1 MHTLRFAI
9 SLVLCSA
16 VIACNSGAS
25 DASRR
30 ESRAPAVLPEVPASV
45 IAVPITIDL
54 AAFASAANA
63 TIPVEDIAKR
73 TWNDDPGRRYRYR
86 YAVRRSPVSISMNGA
101 LLTATA
107 TLDYQLQACG
117 PWIGNVCPITVS
129 CGWHP
134 TRFDPP
140 SKQGRIAI
148 HSVLRLT
155 PEYRVSSS
163 TSAGPFTYTR
173 ANRCRLSFLDIDVTP
188 LVARFIAHEMD
199 DVSAQLDARAQRQL
213 DFRGETERAWF
224 AMQAPIDLGG
234 GAYLQLNPGGIR
246 ASPLRGSGTI
256 ALTSLSIS
264 AQPEVVYGVPASA
277 PAPAPLP
284 MLDIAPAGDGFHV
297 SVPVLLGF
305 DSLSAL
311 LTREVAGTRL
321 RRGRFLGIVPLSATI
336 RSVRLFAMGDFVAA
350 EVELSGMASG
360 VVGLTARP
368 RYEPETGRVALE
380 GLDYDLARTGV
391 VTRATGWILRSGL
404 RDVLAAHATW
414 DAADDIAAMRQR
426 LDDALDRELAPGV
439 LLSGDV
445 YSLTAIGRGVY
456 PSGESLAILLQA
468 DGAMRALV
476 RPPDAN

>member
-1 MHTLRFAI
+1 MR
-9 SLVLCSA
+9 SLSA
-16 VIACNSGAS
+16 LVVTCAALSACDVGGS
-25 DASRR
+25 DPARVGSR
-30 ESRAPAVLPEVPASV
+30 EPAVLPDVPASV

-63 TIPVEDIAKR
+63 AIPVEDIAKR
-73 TWNDDPGRRYRYR
+73 TWTDDPGRRYRYR
-86 YAVRRSPVSISMNGA
+86 YAVRRSPVSISMTGA

-117 PWIGNVCPITVS
+117 PWIGSACPITVS

-140 SKQGRIAI
+140 SKEGRISI

-173 ANRCRLSFLDIDVTP
+173 ANRCELTFLDIDVTP
-188 LVARFIAHEMD
+188 LVARFIANEMEE
-199 DVSAQLDARAQRQL
+199 VSEQLDTQAQRQL
-213 DFRGETERAWF
+213 DFRGEAERAWF
-224 AMQAPIDLGG
+224 AMQAPIELGG
-234 GAYLQLNPGGIR
+234 GAYLQLNPGGIT
-246 ASPLRGSGTI
+246 AAPLRGSGTI
-256 ALTSLSIS
+256 AQTSLGIS
-264 AQPEVVYGVPASA
+264 AQPEVVYGLPATA
-277 PAPAPLP
+277 PPPMPLP
-284 MLDIAPAGDGFHV
+284 LLQIAPAGDGFHV

-336 RSVRLFAMGDFVAA
+336 QSVRLFAIGDSVAA

-360 VVGLTARP
+360 IVRLTARP
-368 RYEPETGRVALE
+368 RYEPESGRVVLE

-391 VTRATGWILRSGL
+391 VTRATAWVLRSGL
-404 RDVLAAHATW
+404 RDVLAAHAAW
-414 DAADDIAAMRQR
+414 EAADDIAAMRQR

-456 PSGESLAILLQA
+456 PYGESLAILLQA